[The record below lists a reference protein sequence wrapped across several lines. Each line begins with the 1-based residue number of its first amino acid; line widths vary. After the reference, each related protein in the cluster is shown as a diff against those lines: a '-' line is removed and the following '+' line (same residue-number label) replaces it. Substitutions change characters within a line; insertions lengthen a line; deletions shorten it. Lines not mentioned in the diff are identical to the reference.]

1 MVTARMT
8 DATSC
13 PLCSETY
20 DDRTDLRVHLEVEH
34 RKSEVVSY
42 LVELDAA
49 VTDISSDR
57 EPKTTDE
64 ARSAPS
70 A

>member
-1 MVTARMT
+1 MT
-8 DATSC
+8 DPHCC
-13 PLCSETY
+13 PLCTETY

-34 RKSEVVSY
+34 RKSEVVSF

-49 VTDISSDR
+49 VTDISSER
-57 EPKTTDE
+57 EPPTVDDGPQ
-64 ARSAPS
+64 APS

>member
-1 MVTARMT
+1 MT
-8 DATSC
+8 KPHSC
-13 PLCSETY
+13 PLCAETY
-20 DDRTDLRVHLEVEH
+20 DDKTGLRFHLEVEH

-49 VTDISSDR
+49 GTDISSDY
-57 EPKTTDE
+57 ESTTANE
-64 ARSAPS
+64 ERPVPS